1 MIMENHVLIV
11 RYNFIRDRIIYSQ
24 AILFDDI
31 RTVVFGPCSYPA
43 KSLMGYGRTVAR
55 KQPLI
60 VSLLGS
66 ICTVA

>member
-11 RYNFIRDRIIYSQ
+11 RYNFIRERIIYSQ
-24 AILFDDI
+24 SILFDDI

-43 KSLMGYGRTVAR
+43 KSLMGYGRAVVDNH
-55 KQPLI
+55 PFI
-60 VSLLGS
+60 VSLLGN